1 MKVNYNQ
8 LTLVSFLNIKES
20 NQCDLAPSLI
30 CISMPLAFL
39 FFMIFSYTT
48 CETTPDLIFY
58 IISITFEQSEV
69 LASVYQP
76 YLYLPRP
83 VSRRHPMDIGRRAKQ
98 FAPFAA
104 LRGLDETVRQQEILY
119 EPRKILSE
127 EKQNELD
134 MKLRILAYGMKIQAT
149 YFQKSWK
156 NPLIGQYHT
165 LSGTVEFFD
174 PSVHLRIDDTE
185 IQIQDICDLTGD
197 VFETIEISC

>member
-1 MKVNYNQ
+1 M
-8 LTLVSFLNIKES
+8 
-20 NQCDLAPSLI
+20 LAE
-30 CISMPLAFL
+30 A
-39 FFMIFSYTT
+39 
-48 CETTPDLIFY
+48 
-58 IISITFEQSEV
+58 
-69 LASVYQP
+69 YQK
-76 YLYLPRP
+76 YLYVPRP
-83 VSRRHPMDIGRRAKQ
+83 VSKRYPMDVQHRAKQ

-104 LRGLDETVRQQEILY
+104 LRGFEEIVRKQEILY
-119 EPRKILSE
+119 EQRKMLSE
-127 EKQNELD
+127 EQKCGLD
-134 MKLRILAYGMKIQAT
+134 RKLQMVSVGMKIQAT

>member
-1 MKVNYNQ
+1 
-8 LTLVSFLNIKES
+8 
-20 NQCDLAPSLI
+20 
-30 CISMPLAFL
+30 
-39 FFMIFSYTT
+39 
-48 CETTPDLIFY
+48 
-58 IISITFEQSEV
+58 
-69 LASVYQP
+69 
-76 YLYLPRP
+76 
-83 VSRRHPMDIGRRAKQ
+83 MDVGRRAKQ

-104 LRGLDETVRQQEILY
+104 LRGLDETIRQQEIIY
-119 EPRKILSE
+119 EPKRDLSE
-127 EKQNELD
+127 E
-134 MKLRILAYGMKIQAT
+134 LRILVYGMKIQAT